1 MPSQTRKSH
10 FRTIQKFK
18 TDYAPV
24 SISQY
29 VSERTGMHVVVADQ
43 KGPKVQGYFALATE
57 IFDDSGS
64 PHTLEHL
71 VFMGS
76 KSYQYK
82 GLLDKAR
89 RLLYPENVGFRY
101 ETGGLMPNLRVLTAD
116 RIREFHKEMYQPK
129 NLCLVLVGEV
139 DEENLLQILDD
150 FEDTIIND
158 IPPPSAPFKR
168 PWVES
173 AQPPAIAKT
182 IVETIEFPEE
192 DESMGDILIA
202 MFGPDCN
209 SAIET
214 AALTVLLTYL
224 AGSSV
229 SVLENIMVEKEELA
243 SAIYQNWDA
252 RPNSVIW
259 IQPSGVATD
268 KLAHVEQ
275 RLFEILREVNSKP
288 LDMKY
293 MSDCIGREK
302 RRIKSQAESSSS
314 FYADG
319 IINDFLFGKR
329 DGSTLKDMGTLS
341 EFDSLEKWSDEKW
354 REFMRKW
361 ITDAPHISL
370 LGTPSKS
377 MSEKIKADEEA
388 RLAARRKELGPEG
401 LAKLAEKL
409 KDAIA
414 KNEVEIPNSLLQK
427 WPVPGV
433 ESIHFI
439 ESITAR
445 SGQAKKLGAPSNR
458 IQQVVDKQASDVP
471 LFLQFEHVPSN
482 FVNII
487 VLLGTSQVAT
497 EHRPLLPLFLDN
509 FFNTPIMKDGKKI
522 DFETVVTQLEQD
534 TVSYSMNGGGRIGD
548 AEGLAIQF
556 QVEPEKYAAAIE
568 WIRTMMFDSLFDETR
583 LKAGIAKIL
592 ADIPEEKRSGNSMM
606 YAVDSMIHG
615 DKDSNIVA
623 RGTLVKAVYM
633 KRLKNLLANEPA
645 TVIGWL
651 EALRKSLFTF
661 ESMRTLVIA
670 DIEKL
675 PNPVQAWKP
684 LIAGLDTTKELLPL
698 VKGKDRLSP
707 DGKNPGNYGAVIVPM
722 PTIDSSFL
730 ISSAKGP
737 DDYNDPR
744 LPALMVAISFLDSVE
759 GPVWTAV
766 RGTGLAYG
774 ANFRKDTDAGHVSFS
789 IYRSPDVH
797 RAFIAGKKILESYID
812 GTAKFE
818 DHALE
823 GAVSQIVC
831 NLADEQATMSR
842 AGQFH
847 FVNGVV
853 KGVDD
858 EYDTRM
864 LKRVRE
870 VKVEEIK
877 GAMREILLPLFK
889 AGSANLV
896 ATVAPIM
903 KECTGKVVVSI
914 GSAYYHHYY
923 SPSRLNLT

>member
-1 MPSQTRKSH
+1 
-10 FRTIQKFK
+10 
-18 TDYAPV
+18 
-24 SISQY
+24 
-29 VSERTGMHVVVADQ
+29 
-43 KGPKVQGYFALATE
+43 
-57 IFDDSGS
+57 
-64 PHTLEHL
+64 
-71 VFMGS
+71 
-76 KSYQYK
+76 
-82 GLLDKAR
+82 
-89 RLLYPENVGFRY
+89 
-101 ETGGLMPNLRVLTAD
+101 
-116 RIREFHKEMYQPK
+116 
-129 NLCLVLVGEV
+129 
-139 DEENLLQILDD
+139 
-150 FEDTIIND
+150 
-158 IPPPSAPFKR
+158 
-168 PWVES
+168 
-173 AQPPAIAKT
+173 
-182 IVETIEFPEE
+182 VETIEFPEE

-209 SAIET
+209 SVVET

-259 IQPSGVATD
+259 IQPSGVATE

-275 RLFEILREVNSKP
+275 RLFEILRDVNSKP

-293 MSDCIGREK
+293 MLDCIGREK
-302 RRIKSQAESSSS
+302 RRVKSQAESSSS

-329 DGSTLKDMGTLS
+329 DGSTLKDMGTLA
-341 EFDSLEKWSDEKW
+341 EFDALAKWSDEQW
-354 REFMRKW
+354 RDFMRKW

-370 LGTPSKS
+370 LGTPSKK
-377 MSEKIKADEEA
+377 MSDKIKADEEA
-388 RLAARRKELGPEG
+388 RLAARRKDLGPEG

-409 KDAIA
+409 KEAIT

-433 ESIHFI
+433 DSIHFI

-445 SGQAKKLGAPSNR
+445 SGSAKKLGTPSNN
-458 IQQVVDKQASDVP
+458 IQTVIDKAASNVP

-487 VLLGTSQVAT
+487 VLIGTSEVAT

-509 FFNTPIMKDGKKI
+509 FFNTPIMKDGKKV

-534 TVSYSMNGGGRIGD
+534 TVSYQMSGGGRIGD
-548 AEGLAIQF
+548 AESLAIQF
-556 QVEPEKYAAAIE
+556 QVEPDKYTAAIE

-606 YAVDSMIHG
+606 YAVDSMIHS
-615 DKDSNIVA
+615 DRDSNILA

-633 KRLKNLLANEPA
+633 KRLKKLLAENPS

-651 EALRKSLFTF
+651 EALRKALFTF
-661 ESMRTLVIA
+661 EGMRTLVIA

-675 PNPVQAWKP
+675 PNPVAAWKG
-684 LIAGLDTTKELLPL
+684 LITDIDTNKELLPL
-698 VKGKDRLSP
+698 VKGKDRLSSH
-707 DGKNPGNYGAVIVPM
+707 GKKPGNYGAVIVPM
-722 PTIDSSFL
+722 STIDSSFL
-730 ISSAKGP
+730 LSTAKGLE
-737 DDYNDPR
+737 DYNDPS

-759 GPVWTAV
+759 GPTWTAI

-774 ANFRKDTDAGHVSFS
+774 ANFRKDIDAGHVAFS

-797 RAFIAGKKILESYID
+797 RAFNAGKKILQEYID

-847 FVNGVV
+847 FVNSVV

-858 EYDTRM
+858 EYDTNM
-864 LKRVRE
+864 LKRVRA
-870 VKVEEIK
+870 VSVDEIK
-877 GAMREILLPLFK
+877 TVMKEILLPLFTPGK
-889 AGSANLV
+889 ANLV

-903 KECTGKVVVSI
+903 EEVCILLFHFSFTFR
-914 GSAYYHHYY
+914 A
-923 SPSRLNLT
+923 LNLIL